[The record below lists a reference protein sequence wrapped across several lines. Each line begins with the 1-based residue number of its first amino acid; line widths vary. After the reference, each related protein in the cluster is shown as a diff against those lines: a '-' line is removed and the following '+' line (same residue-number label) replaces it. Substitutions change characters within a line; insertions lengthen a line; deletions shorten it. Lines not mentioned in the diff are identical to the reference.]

1 MDSLNFNAVPS
12 VISSFSISS
21 LRIRRCSLKAFNLIL
36 VSVSSCLELKKLFGV
51 KLSILIRYPSQII
64 PTSSLLS
71 VVASLAKRL
80 TTL

>member
-1 MDSLNFNAVPS
+1 MQYLLLSHHFQLVLLEYDVVLF
-12 VISSFSISS
+12 
-21 LRIRRCSLKAFNLIL
+21 KAFNLIL